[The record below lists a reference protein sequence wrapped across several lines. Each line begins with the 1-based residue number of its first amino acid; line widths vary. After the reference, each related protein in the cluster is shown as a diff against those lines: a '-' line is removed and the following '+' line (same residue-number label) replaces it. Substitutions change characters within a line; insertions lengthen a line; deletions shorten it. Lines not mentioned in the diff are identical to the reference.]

1 MCSVRQIR
9 GSLRIGDSGNFSYLC
24 ILKKD
29 HYSLKIQ
36 HSLFMDEKCQIVSFG
51 RFELNPSEVQS
62 EPVWNDLP
70 VIATRNLVLFPNV
83 TIPIALIRNN
93 ARKVAKYAA
102 EHHVSV
108 GICCQLDPSDE
119 HPDNVK
125 KVFSYGVVADV
136 IQVIDLPGGAQTAL
150 VRARD
155 KFKILGEAPGNTI
168 PESELNVVAKP
179 IADRLSSNPDKEFEV
194 LIKSLREA
202 CASVVGN
209 SEGGQ
214 GLLMTIE
221 HTPDPAELINTIATN
236 LPLEPGD
243 KMKMLAINS
252 VKQRAFKLFQATQA
266 LLDSVEIANN
276 IKERA
281 REEMNQQSR
290 NAFLQQQMNAIRE
303 ELYGEEGEDVDNLRK
318 KMSQLSLPEN
328 VAKTIEKEID
338 KLGRLNPS
346 IPDYS
351 TLLTYLE
358 TVLDLPWNIS
368 TPLNE
373 DFAVA
378 EEVLN
383 TDHYGL
389 EKVKDRIL
397 EQLAVL
403 MNNPEG
409 KAPILCLVGA
419 PGVGKTSLGQSIA
432 RALGRNYQRVSLG
445 GLHDEAEI
453 RGHRRT
459 YIGAMPGRIMD
470 SLRRAKSSNPVILL
484 DEVDKI
490 GSDFKGDPSAALLEV
505 LDPEQN
511 CRFHDN
517 YIDVDFDL
525 SNVLFIA
532 TANTLSTLSQP
543 LLDRMEIIEISGYL
557 VEEKMEIARRH
568 LLPRV
573 LAQHNMSA
581 DDVWIADDALRIII
595 EQYTSESGVRQLEKA
610 LASVVR
616 KTVLRKMRKKDYPR
630 QIAPEHLHD
639 YLGLPRHSSDRY
651 EGNDFAGVVTGL
663 AWTAVGGEILFIES
677 SLSKGKG
684 EKLTLT
690 GNLGDVM
697 KESAVI
703 ALQYVKAHAEDLDI
717 APEIFDTYNLHIH
730 VPEGA
735 IPKDGPSAG
744 ITMATSIVSA
754 FTRKKVRERIAMTG
768 EITLRGKVLPVGGIK
783 EKILAAKRAGITDI
797 VLSEENRRDVE
808 DINERYRSGL
818 TFHYVGTV
826 LDVMK
831 IAITDETAAEHS
843 V

>member
-1 MCSVRQIR
+1 
-9 GSLRIGDSGNFSYLC
+9 
-24 ILKKD
+24 
-29 HYSLKIQ
+29 
-36 HSLFMDEKCQIVSFG
+36 MDDNCQIVSFG
-51 RFELNPSEVQS
+51 RFEINPAEHTA
-62 EPVWNDLP
+62 EPTWGDLP
-70 VIATRNLVLFPNV
+70 VIATRNLVLFPSV
-83 TIPIALIRNN
+83 TIPIALMRPNS
-93 ARKVAKYAA
+93 RKVAGIAA
-102 EHHVSV
+102 DKHLPV
-108 GICCQLDPSDE
+108 GICCQLDPAEEKVDDIS
-119 HPDNVK
+119 
-125 KVFSYGVVADV
+125 KVFGYGVVADV

-155 KFKILGEAPGNTI
+155 KFKIQGQGSGATM
-168 PESELNVVAKP
+168 PESELNVIAKP
-179 IADRLSSNPDKEFEV
+179 MADKLSAAPDKEFDV
-194 LIKSLREA
+194 LIASIRETCKSI
-202 CASVVGN
+202 VGN
-209 SEGGQ
+209 SEVGQ
-214 GLLMTIE
+214 GLMMTIE
-221 HTPDPAELINTIATN
+221 HMPNPAELVNTIATN
-236 LPLEPGD
+236 LPLEPPA
-243 KMKMLAINS
+243 KMKLLAIHH
-252 VKQRAFKLFQATQA
+252 VKQRAFKLFQAMQGV
-266 LLDSVEIANN
+266 LDNVEIANN

-281 REEMNQQSR
+281 REELNQQNR
-290 NAFLQQQMNAIRE
+290 NAFLHQQLNAIRE
-303 ELYGEEGEDVDNLRK
+303 ELYGQEGEEIDTLRK
-318 KMSQLSLPEN
+318 KLKELSLPEAA
-328 VAKTIEKEID
+328 AKTIEKEID
-338 KLGRLNPS
+338 KLSRTNPS
-346 IPDYS
+346 VPDYS
-351 TLLTYLE
+351 TSLSYIE
-358 TVLDLPWNIS
+358 TVLDLPWNVT

-373 DFAVA
+373 DFAKA
-378 EEVLN
+378 EEIL
-383 TDHYGL
+383 DQEHYGL

-403 MNNPEG
+403 MNNPQG

-470 SLRRAKSSNPVILL
+470 SVRRSKSSNPVILL

-525 SNVLFIA
+525 SGVLFIA

-573 LAQHNMSA
+573 LAQHNLSPG
-581 DDVWIADDALRIII
+581 DLDISDEALRGII
-595 EQYTSESGVRQLEKA
+595 EEYTSESGVRQLEKA
-610 LASVVR
+610 LAAVVR
-616 KTVLRKMRKKDYPR
+616 KTILKKMRKADYAR
-630 QIAPEHLHD
+630 RVLPEHLHA
-639 YLGLPRHSSDRY
+639 YLGLPRHNSDRY
-651 EGNDFAGVVTGL
+651 EGNQFAGVVTGL

-703 ALQYVKAHAEDLDI
+703 ALQYVKAHADALGIPAEM
-717 APEIFDTYNLHIH
+717 FDTFNLHIH

-754 FTRKKVRERIAMTG
+754 FTGCKVRERTAMTG

-797 VLSEENRRDVE
+797 ILSEENRRDVE
-808 DINERYRSGL
+808 DINGRYVNGL
-818 TFHYVGTV
+818 TFHYVNTV
-826 LDVMK
+826 LDVMA
-831 IAITDETAAEHS
+831 IAVTDTKA
-843 V
+843 